1 MNLHGAIQTFM
12 LAKQADGLAGSSL
25 KWYESNLTQFLDAFG
40 DCDLSKITTN
50 DLRLHIVEYQQTQTT
65 YKNSDV
71 RPETDSPPSD
81 ATIEARKR
89 ALHAFFSWCADE
101 YRMNN
106 PMQGIKRKRTKPRPK
121 AMHPRDFVKLFNA
134 TQDTDTGA
142 RDRALLAFLADTGCR
157 RSGALTLAMHDLY
170 MPEQRALVYEKQQ
183 EARML
188 HFTAVTKR
196 FLADW
201 LEVRDSEAPTVFVNM
216 KTGKPLGES
225 GLNQMLKRLKE
236 RADVSGRV
244 NPHSMRHQFARQYI
258 MNGGDIGTLAR
269 LLGHHDI
276 RTTQQYYA
284 VFTDDE
290 LGEMHAKYSP
300 MGHFRVHSQ
309 KRDSE
314 SG

>member
-1 MNLHGAIQTFM
+1 MNLSEAIATFM
-12 LAKQADGLAGSSL
+12 LAKRADGLAGSSL
-25 KWYESNLTQFLDAFG
+25 KWYESNLTQFQEAVGNVLV
-40 DCDLSKITTN
+40 SSITTN
-50 DLRLHIVEYQQTQTT
+50 DLRQHIVAYQQAQST
-65 YKNSDV
+65 YQNSDV
-71 RPETDSPPSD
+71 RPEALGPPSE
-81 ATIEARKR
+81 ATVEARKR
-89 ALHAFFSWCADE
+89 ALHAFFAWCADE
-101 YRMNN
+101 YGMHN
-106 PMQGIKRKRTKPRPK
+106 PMQGIKRKRTRPRPK
-121 AMHPRDFVKLFNA
+121 AMSPGDFVKLFNA
-134 TQDTDTGA
+134 TQDTDTGT

-157 RSGALTLAMHDLY
+157 RAGALSLALSDLY
-170 MPEQRALVYEKQQ
+170 MPERRALVYEKQQ

-201 LEVRDSEAPTVFVNM
+201 LTVRDSDAPTVFVNM
-216 KTGKPLGES
+216 KTSEPLGES

-236 RADVSGRV
+236 RAGVSGRV

-290 LGEMHAKYSP
+290 LGEMHSRYSP
-300 MGHFRVHSQ
+300 MGQFWV
-309 KRDSE
+309 DSKK
-314 SG
+314 SGPNSG